1 MEDKVIVCRCEEVTL
16 GEIKQAIKEGAGSV
30 GGVKKR
36 TRACMGMCQG
46 RVCQPLVARILAGET
61 KSSEEDIILS
71 TVRSPVRPVLMKEI
85 ISG

>member
-16 GEIKQAIKEGAGSV
+16 GEIKQAIKDGAGSV

-46 RVCQPLVARILAGET
+46 RVCQPLVARIL
-61 KSSEEDIILS
+61 SEKGNVSVEDVEVS
-71 TVRSPVRPVLMKEI
+71 TVRSPVRPVLIKEI
-85 ISG
+85 ISV